1 MRTFQNISHLVVL
14 TGVAG
19 LIGCASTMPP
29 QDLVNA
35 RTAYDRADRG
45 PAAQLNPA
53 ALHTAKVQLDIAEAK
68 FREDGNTQETRDQ
81 AYLALRK
88 TELAEVVART
98 KQSNKTTEGVV
109 EGMHEDQT
117 EAVARTAEELAQ
129 QQAQVAAQG
138 AALAT
143 QGAQLRD
150 EKALRADAEKR
161 AAQAAEDLSKFASVK
176 QEPRGMVITLSGSV
190 LFASAKSDLLPAAQM
205 KLNDVANALIKEDPI
220 SKIVV
225 EGHTD
230 SQGSADYN
238 QDLSQRR
245 AQVVRD
251 YLVTRGIASDRITAQ
266 GFGPSRSVAD
276 NTSTE
281 GRANNRRVEIV
292 VMPAPPAT

>member
-1 MRTFQNISHLVVL
+1 MRTFSSISHLVVL
-14 TGVAG
+14 TAATGI
-19 LIGCASTMPP
+19 IGCASALPP
-29 QDLVNA
+29 QELVNA
-35 RTAYDRADRG
+35 RSAYDRADSG

-53 ALHTAKVQLDIAEAK
+53 DLHSAKTQLDVAEAK
-68 FREDGNTQETRDQ
+68 FREDGNTQEARDQ

-98 KQSNKTTEGVV
+98 KQSKQTTEGVV
-109 EGMHEDQT
+109 DAMHADQT
-117 EAVARTAEELAQ
+117 DAVARTSEELALKQ
-129 QQAQVAAQG
+129 TQVAAQG

-150 EKALRADAEKR
+150 EKALREQAEKR

-176 QEPRGMVITLSGSV
+176 QEPRGMVITLSGGV

-205 KLNDVANALIKEDPI
+205 KLNDVANALTKEDPI

-230 SQGSADYN
+230 SQGSATYN
-238 QDLSQRR
+238 QELSQRR

-266 GFGPSRSVAD
+266 GFGQTRSVAD

-292 VMPAPPAT
+292 VQPMTPAP